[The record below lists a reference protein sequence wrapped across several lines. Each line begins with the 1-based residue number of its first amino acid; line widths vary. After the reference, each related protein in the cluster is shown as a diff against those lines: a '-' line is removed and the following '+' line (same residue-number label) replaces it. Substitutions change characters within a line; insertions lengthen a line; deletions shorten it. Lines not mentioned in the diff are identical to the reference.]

1 MRSLPSATKGARV
14 TPAAANALALLPGR
28 VAELI
33 FARLAEI
40 AEVAALAPVGD
51 DGWDESSLLQLK
63 VYHSVALYSLDRDG
77 GIVVHN
83 VVPAESISRA
93 G

>member
-1 MRSLPSATKGARV
+1 MRSLPSAPKSARV

-28 VAELI
+28 IAELI

>member
-1 MRSLPSATKGARV
+1 MRSLPSQIHGIRV
-14 TPAAANALALLPGR
+14 TPAAADALAQLSGR

-33 FARLAEI
+33 FGRLAEI

-51 DGWDESSLLQLK
+51 DGWEETSLLRLR
-63 VYHSVALYSLDRDG
+63 VHDSVALYSLDREG
-77 GIVVHN
+77 RILVHD
-83 VVPAESISRA
+83 VVPAERSSRA

>member
-51 DGWDESSLLQLK
+51 DGWDQSSLLHLK
-63 VYHSVALYSLDRDG
+63 VYDSLALYSLDRDG
-77 GIVVHN
+77 GILVHD
-83 VVPAESISRA
+83 VVPAQNISRA